1 MVARIHP
8 EALAEMAE
16 AARFY
21 ENRAPGLG
29 RQFVEEVVVV
39 IRSAVE
45 NPEAGTTEEPPYRR
59 MLCRRF
65 PFAVVYRWTD
75 DELRILAVA
84 HQRRRPGYW
93 KERD

>member
-1 MVARIHP
+1 VVARIHP

-21 ENRAPGLG
+21 EGRAPGLG
-29 RQFVEEVVVV
+29 REFFEEVVAV
-39 IRSAVE
+39 IRTAVE
-45 NPEAGTTEEPPYRR
+45 NPEAGTPQESPFRR
-59 MLCRRF
+59 LLCRRF
-65 PFAVVYRWTD
+65 PFAVVYRQAG

-93 KERD
+93 KQRG

>member
-1 MVARIHP
+1 MVARVHP
-8 EALAEMAE
+8 DALAEMTE

-21 ENRAPGLG
+21 EDRAPGLG
-29 RQFVEEVVVV
+29 REFFEEVVAVL
-39 IRSAVE
+39 RAAVE
-45 NPEAGTTEEPPYRR
+45 NPEAGATQEPPYRR

-65 PFAVVYRWTD
+65 PFAVIYRQAD
-75 DELRILAVA
+75 DELRVLAVA

>member
-1 MVARIHP
+1 
-8 EALAEMAE
+8 MAE

-21 ENRAPGLG
+21 EDRAPGLG
-29 RQFVEEVVVV
+29 RDFFDEVVAVMRAVV
-39 IRSAVE
+39 E
-45 NPEAGTTEEPPYRR
+45 TPEAGTTQDPPYRR

-65 PFAVVYRWTD
+65 PFAVVYRQVG

-93 KERD
+93 KKRE

>member
-29 RQFVEEVVVV
+29 REFFEEVVVV
-39 IRSAVE
+39 IQSAVD
-45 NPEAGTTEEPPYRR
+45 NPEAGTLLESVYRR

-65 PFAVVYRWTD
+65 PFAVVYRQAGN
-75 DELRILAVA
+75 ELRILAVA

-93 KERD
+93 KARG

>member
-8 EALAEMAE
+8 AALAEMAE

-21 ENRAPGLG
+21 EDRAPGLG
-29 RQFVEEVVVV
+29 REFFAEVVVV

-45 NPEAGTTEEPPYRR
+45 NPDAGMTQEPPYRR

-65 PFAVVYRWTD
+65 PFAVVYRQVD